1 MHSRT
6 RKDAGMTL
14 MEVLV
19 VIAILG
25 IFMALAIP
33 SITRSFRTMERAK
46 ILTSRYP
53 DAWRALDRVSS
64 MVRQTYPAAL
74 AAGGSFVGRHDS
86 YELGGMKIPS
96 DELSFPV
103 LDTGLATSGSVQ
115 EITYRLELSPPS
127 ENAPT
132 GLVQTRSALGAT
144 AETGLKE
151 TILKRAIGL
160 DFSYLDDSVNPPQWV
175 PEWPPAG
182 AAANNPP
189 VPSSPGVAGVAEG
202 AQAPAAATPQSV
214 RVPQAVKVTVYMVG
228 AALKQPITF
237 TTVVNV
243 RSR

>member
-1 MHSRT
+1 
-6 RKDAGMTL
+6 

-115 EITYRLELSPPS
+115 EITYRLELTPPS
-127 ENAPT
+127 ENAPA
-132 GLVQTRSALGAT
+132 GLVQTRSPLGA

-151 TILKRAIGL
+151 TILKKAIGL

-175 PEWPPAG
+175 PEWPPAR

-189 VPSSPGVAGVAEG
+189 APSSPGVAGVAEG
-202 AQAPAAATPQSV
+202 GQAAGGAGSTPQSV

-228 AALKQPITF
+228 ATLKQPITF